1 MLRAYSN
8 VGTTFRC
15 VASDWPLADGEV
27 LFDHEPTL
35 QELENSFGFA
45 NGELVLKRQL
55 DLIAQERFRREG
67 SGIAVAGL
75 IIDSSRDSQ
84 SLIAGMAVSAMLD
97 PEYRCSYKSVAGFV
111 DLTAQQI
118 LQIAQAV
125 RSYVQACFD
134 REKALSESARAGTL
148 SSEMLTEGWPDS
160 LPETPVANLQ

>member
-67 SGIAVAGL
+67 SIH
-75 IIDSSRDSQ
+75 
-84 SLIAGMAVSAMLD
+84 
-97 PEYRCSYKSVAGFV
+97 
-111 DLTAQQI
+111 
-118 LQIAQAV
+118 
-125 RSYVQACFD
+125 
-134 REKALSESARAGTL
+134 
-148 SSEMLTEGWPDS
+148 
-160 LPETPVANLQ
+160 PVTVNR

>member
-67 SGIAVAGL
+67 SGIVVAGL

-125 RSYVQACFD
+125 RSHVQACFD
-134 REKALSESARAGTL
+134 REKALSESARAGTFGN
-148 SSEMLTEGWPDS
+148 EMLTEGWPNS
-160 LPETPVANLQ
+160 LPETPVPNLQ